1 MHEFR
6 QFVRDFYSSAPKGRL
21 PEGSRDRYEALLN
34 AHSTLRQNLP
44 DVTDSRGLQLGETIS
59 YANPELV
66 QAHLT
71 LHVCTILLCNVQL
84 SVRPDSSSRENV
96 VGAAHAMARI
106 ASRIRPTGTLVPI
119 HAYLNSIVSPLN
131 ISPLKESR

>member
-1 MHEFR
+1 M
-6 QFVRDFYSSAPKGRL
+6 RDAHPSAP
-21 PEGSRDRYEALLN
+21 EGCLLEGTGNRYEALLN
-34 AHSTLRQNLP
+34 TLSALRQNLP
-44 DVTDSRGLQLGETIS
+44 DVTDPRGLQPGETIS

-71 LHVCTILLCNVQL
+71 LHVCTILIYNVQL
-84 SVRPDSSSRENV
+84 SGQPETSSRENV
-96 VGAAHAMARI
+96 VDAAHAMARI

-131 ISPLKESR
+131 ISPLKESC